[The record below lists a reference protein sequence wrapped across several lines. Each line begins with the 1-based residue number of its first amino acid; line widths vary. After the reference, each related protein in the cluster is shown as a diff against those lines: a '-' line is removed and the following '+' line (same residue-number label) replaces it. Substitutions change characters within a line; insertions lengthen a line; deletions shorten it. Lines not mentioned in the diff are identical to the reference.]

1 MREGHEKGVVSTM
14 GDSVDID
21 LNWASELGEL
31 DELSA
36 SVATAIACPAATTS
50 RPAVHCAAKG
60 KTSGWKA

>member
-1 MREGHEKGVVSTM
+1 MREGREKGVVSTM

-36 SVATAIACPAATTS
+36 SVATAIACPAAAT